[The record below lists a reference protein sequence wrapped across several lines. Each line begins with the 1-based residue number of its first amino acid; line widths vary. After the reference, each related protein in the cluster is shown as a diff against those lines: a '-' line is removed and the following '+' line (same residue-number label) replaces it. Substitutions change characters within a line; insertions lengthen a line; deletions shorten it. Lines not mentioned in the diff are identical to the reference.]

1 MTSTA
6 HEARIHRISEGV
18 VASYIHDIST
28 PPAPP
33 RIRRRPVRRDQAI
46 ETAASGVRF
55 RKVNDASRYSVTSSA
70 SCAV

>member
-1 MTSTA
+1 MNSTT

-18 VASYIHDIST
+18 VASYIHDIAT
-28 PPAPP
+28 PPP
-33 RIRRRPVRRDQAI
+33 RIRRPAGRRAQAI

-55 RKVNDASRYSVTSSA
+55 RKANDASRYRATSSA